1 MIWFHSESDGTWWLK
16 GIESGCKWEWPSSPL
31 HLYWCPIWL
40 WIEGGKPQASFLSH
54 SWRENSGDRG
64 TIPARI
70 HWASFGQFTRYSC
83 NFPLSHL
90 PSWPPWMTI
99 PLESFLSKS
108 IHFFFKKK
116 TGGHS
121 IHILLEL
128 ALFTILWTAFHVSLY
143 RSAYFLKVEAFSLL
157 WLSII

>member
-40 WIEGGKPQASFLSH
+40 WIEGGNLK
-54 SWRENSGDRG
+54 
-64 TIPARI
+64 
-70 HWASFGQFTRYSC
+70 
-83 NFPLSHL
+83 L
-90 PSWPPWMTI
+90 PSLVTAGEKTVETEEQFLPESTGHLWGSLLATPVISLCPTCQVNHHGWP
-99 PLESFLSKS
+99 FLWSLFYQNLYIFSLKR
-108 IHFFFKKK
+108 KQ
-116 TGGHS
+116 GA
-121 IHILLEL
+121 ILLEL